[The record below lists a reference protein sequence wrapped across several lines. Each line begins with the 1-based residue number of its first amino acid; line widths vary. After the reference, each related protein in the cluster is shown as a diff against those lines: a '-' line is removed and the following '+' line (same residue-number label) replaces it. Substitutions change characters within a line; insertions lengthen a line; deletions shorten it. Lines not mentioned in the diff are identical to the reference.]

1 MFTQRNPI
9 HGDNLFRS
17 PHTRVPLSSKRFKPV
32 NEATIH
38 PRDRVARILI
48 DIKEAARVLFT
59 DRPPFA
65 ESSRVDRAAR
75 HKLFRGRGQ
84 SANSKGR
91 TGRNLRMILVPPRP
105 FTHLDQRRR
114 RLRLA
119 ARSLIEDAL
128 RAETR
133 GRCGSERTK
142 KVHACVFFILC
153 FLALVVTGQ
162 RKQARES
169 DRAKRIERCRAC
181 EIAADRESRTIISR
195 VDLLSAIATLS
206 RNEAAQS
213 DRRR

>member
-17 PHTRVPLSSKRFKPV
+17 PHTRIPLSSKRFKPV

-91 TGRNLRMILVPPRP
+91 AGRNLRMILVPSRP

-119 ARSLIEDAL
+119 ARSFVEDAL

-133 GRCGSERTK
+133 GDAAPKGPK
-142 KVHACVFFILC
+142 KYM
-153 FLALVVTGQ
+153 
-162 RKQARES
+162 
-169 DRAKRIERCRAC
+169 
-181 EIAADRESRTIISR
+181 R
-195 VDLLSAIATLS
+195 VSFSFSAF
-206 RNEAAQS
+206 
-213 DRRR
+213 